1 VFVNGYPIS
10 DELQE
15 RAEDGKT
22 YWVQYFER
30 ARFEFHPENP
40 APFNVLLSL
49 LGRTALESR

>member
-1 VFVNGYPIS
+1 VNGYPIS